1 MTIIIPPLNND
12 ARKLAEQR
20 QQQLTKPTGAL
31 GRLETLSCALAAM
44 QGRALPQCERV
55 TLLIF
60 AGDHGVVAQG
70 VSAYPQIVTAHM
82 CMNFSHGGA
91 AMNVLA
97 RQADVQVRVIDVGV
111 KEALP
116 PDSGI
121 IIKKI
126 AHGTQDFTHN
136 SAMNDD
142 ECVRALAVG
151 AEQADEVIKSGVDVL
166 AFGEMGIGN
175 TTSASALFAALT
187 GLSPAL
193 CVGRG
198 TGISDDMLQKK
209 ISVVELGLA
218 RHQVKHSDPVLILA
232 ALGGYEIAA
241 MVGGMLQAASQRVP
255 IIVDGF
261 IASVAAY
268 VASRINPA
276 VRDYFIFAHKS
287 AEGPHALVLEHLQA
301 QPLLDL
307 GMRLG
312 EGSGALMAVH
322 IIRAACRTLA
332 EMATFA
338 DAGVANKTAAG

>member
-1 MTIIIPPLNND
+1 MKIIIPPLNNQTQI
-12 ARKLAEQR
+12 LAEQR

-44 QGRALPQCERV
+44 QGRVLPQCERV

-126 AHGTQDFTHN
+126 AHGTQDFTQN

-142 ECVRALAVG
+142 ECARALAVG
-151 AEQADEVIKSGVDVL
+151 AEQVDEVIKSGVDVL

-187 GLSPAL
+187 GLSPAR

-198 TGISDDMLQKK
+198 TGISDDMLHKK

-218 RHQVKHSDPVLILA
+218 RHQTKHSDPASILEECCKPPVSVYLLSLMDLLLQLRHTLPA
-232 ALGGYEIAA
+232 ALIPPYAII
-241 MVGGMLQAASQRVP
+241 LFFPTKVP
-255 IIVDGF
+255 KD
-261 IASVAAY
+261 
-268 VASRINPA
+268 
-276 VRDYFIFAHKS
+276 H
-287 AEGPHALVLEHLQA
+287 
-301 QPLLDL
+301 
-307 GMRLG
+307 MRWYL
-312 EGSGALMAVH
+312 STCKLN
-322 IIRAACRTLA
+322 RY
-332 EMATFA
+332 
-338 DAGVANKTAAG
+338 